1 MNKNIA
7 ISILI
12 VAVVIAFGIYIGKTH
27 KNTDTSVAPSSE
39 QVAVAQT
46 VTDFG
51 QKLQMVSLLAPAA
64 DVKAAMDANYSA
76 YVAPDLLSLWEANPK
91 VALGRSVS
99 SPWPDRIEVSNTIAN
114 ADGSYTVTGTVIE
127 VTSAQSGNQTADTY
141 PVTLTIEKM
150 NGQWQITSVMKG
162 DYSSTTPPST
172 TPASSGEISV
182 KGTYTCLPHKNTDG
196 PQTMECALGM
206 KTDKGLYYA
215 LDTSAVSPNPFDM
228 ATGQNISVTGTLV
241 AKNALNSNQW
251 NIYPIEGIIKV
262 SKWSKQ

>member
-7 ISILI
+7 LSVLI
-12 VAVVIAFGIYIGKTH
+12 VAIVIAFGIYIGKTH
-27 KNTDTSVAPSSE
+27 KNTDMSVASSD
-39 QVAVAQT
+39 QAVITQT

-51 QKLQMVSLLAPAA
+51 QKMQMVSLLAPSA
-64 DVKAAMDANYSA
+64 DVKTAMDANYSA
-76 YVAPDLLSLWEANPK
+76 YVVPNLLSIWEANPK
-91 VALGRSVS
+91 AALGRSVS
-99 SPWPDRIEVSNTIAN
+99 SPWPDRIEVSNVSQNT
-114 ADGSYTVTGTVIE
+114 DGSYTVVGTVVE
-127 VTSAQSGNQTADTY
+127 VVSGQSGNQTADTY
-141 PVTLTIEKM
+141 PVTLTLQKI
-150 NGQWQITSVMKG
+150 NGQWQITAAMRG
-162 DYSSTTPPST
+162 DYSVSVPSGT

-241 AKNALNSNQW
+241 AQNALNSNQW